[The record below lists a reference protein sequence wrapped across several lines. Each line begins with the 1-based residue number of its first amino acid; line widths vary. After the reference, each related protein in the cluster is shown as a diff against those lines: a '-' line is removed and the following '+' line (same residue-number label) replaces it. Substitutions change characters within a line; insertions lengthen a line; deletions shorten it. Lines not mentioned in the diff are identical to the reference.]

1 MNFETIKFDLRED
14 GIGILTL
21 NRPDNL
27 NAMSFQMFEDL
38 HTILDSLMV
47 NLDARVL
54 ILKGAGKT
62 FCAGLDLKE
71 LTILQAKKKPDDF
84 KEKFYYFDIPETLKS
99 SLYFQWRLSRVIIK
113 MRKISQPII
122 AVIQGA
128 AAGGGFAL
136 TLASDIRIAGERAR
150 FNNAFIK
157 LGLSGSDVGTSYFLP
172 RLIGMSRAA
181 EILYTGRFIDAEEAE
196 KIGLVFKIVEGDEDK
211 LLAEAFKIADNLLAK
226 SPLGLRMT
234 KEAIN
239 VSLDSPSLETIIQ
252 LENRA
257 QTLCSSSLD
266 IREGVSAFF
275 EKRKPK
281 YPLL

>member
-1 MNFETIKFDLRED
+1 MNFETIKFELNSN

-38 HTILDSLMV
+38 NHIFDDLMV
-47 NLDARVL
+47 NLDCRVV
-54 ILKGAGKT
+54 ILKGQGRA

-71 LTILQAKKKPDDF
+71 MNVLNTKRKPEEY
-84 KEKFYYFDIPETLKS
+84 KKFYYLKIPEVLKNRI
-99 SLYFQWRLSRVIIK
+99 YFQSRLSQVIVK

-122 AVIQGA
+122 AIIHGPA
-128 AAGGGFAL
+128 TGGGFAL
-136 TLASDIRIAGERAR
+136 TLASDIRIAGEKAK

-172 RLIGMSRAA
+172 RLIGVSRAT
-181 EILYTGRFIDAEEAE
+181 EILYTGRFVDAEEAE
-196 KIGLVFKIVEGDEDK
+196 RIGLVFKVVKGDEND
-211 LLAEAFKIADNLLAK
+211 LLTAAMEIAEELLTK

-239 VSLDSPSLETIIQ
+239 LSQDSPSLETLIQ

-257 QTLCSSSLD
+257 QMLCSSSSDVL
-266 IREGVSAFF
+266 EGVLAFF

-281 YPLL
+281 YPKL

>member
-1 MNFETIKFDLRED
+1 MNFETIEFELIEN

-21 NRPDNL
+21 NRPERL

-38 HTILDSLMV
+38 HAILDHLII
-47 NLDARVL
+47 NLDCRVL
-54 ILKGAGKT
+54 ILKGEGRA

-71 LTILQAKKKPDDF
+71 INILNIKKKPEEY
-84 KEKFYYFDIPETLKS
+84 EKFYYLDIPEILKNGV
-99 SLYFQWRLSRVIIK
+99 YFQWRLSQVIVK

-122 AVIQGA
+122 AIIHGPA
-128 AAGGGFAL
+128 SGGGFAL
-136 TLASDIRIAGERAR
+136 ALASDIRIAGENAR

-172 RLIGMSRAA
+172 RLIGLSRAA
-181 EILYTGRFIDAEEAE
+181 EILYTGRFIDAKEAD
-196 KIGLVFKIVEGDEDK
+196 KIGLVLKFVKGDKSK
-211 LLAEAFKIADNLLAK
+211 LMETAMEIAENLLLK

-239 VSLDSPSLETIIQ
+239 LSQDSPSLETIIQ

-257 QTLCSSSLD
+257 QMICSTSSD
-266 IREGVSAFF
+266 VIEGVAAFF

-281 YPLL
+281 FSLL

>member
-1 MNFETIKFDLRED
+1 MEFETIKFELLNN

-21 NRPDNL
+21 NRPDRL
-27 NAMSFQMFEDL
+27 NAISFQMFEDL
-38 HTILDSLMV
+38 HSIFDNLMITLDC
-47 NLDARVL
+47 RVL
-54 ILKGAGKT
+54 ILRGLGRA

-71 LTILQAKKKPDDF
+71 VNLLNIKKKPDDY
-84 KEKFYYFDIPETLKS
+84 KKFYYLDISETLKNRM
-99 SLYFQWRLSRVIIK
+99 YFQWRLSQVYVK
-113 MRKISQPII
+113 MRKVSQPII
-122 AVIQGA
+122 SIVHGA

-136 TLASDIRIAGERAR
+136 ALASDIRIAGEKAK

-157 LGLSGSDVGTSYFLP
+157 LGLSGSDVGVSYFLP

-181 EILYTGRFIDAEEAE
+181 EILYTGRYIDAEEAL
-196 KIGLVFKIVEGDEDK
+196 KIGLVYKLIKGDENQ
-211 LLAEAFKIADNLLAK
+211 LMGAAMELAEELLTK

-234 KEAIN
+234 KEAI
-239 VSLDSPSLETIIQ
+239 SLTMDSPSLETIIQ

-257 QTLCSSSLD
+257 QTLCGTSID
-266 IREGVSAFF
+266 VIEGVTSFF

>member
-1 MNFETIKFDLRED
+1 MNFETIKFELRED

-21 NRPDNL
+21 NRPDKL

-38 HTILDSLMV
+38 HTIFDSLML
-47 NLDARVL
+47 NLNCRVL
-54 ILKGAGKT
+54 ILKGQGKA

-71 LTILQAKKKPDDF
+71 VNLLNMKKKPEDY
-84 KEKFYYFDIPETLKS
+84 KKFYYLDIPETFKNRM
-99 SLYFQWRLSRVIIK
+99 YFQWRLSQVIIK

-122 AVIQGA
+122 AIIHGA
-128 AAGGGFAL
+128 ATGGGFAL
-136 TLASDIRIAGERAR
+136 TLASDIRIAGEKAR
-150 FNNAFIK
+150 INNAFIK

-196 KIGLVFKIVEGDEDK
+196 RIGLVFKIVKGDETK
-211 LLAEAFKIADNLLAK
+211 LLEVAMEIAENLLTK

-239 VSLDSPSLETIIQ
+239 LSIDSPSLETIIQ

-257 QTLCSSSLD
+257 QTLCGSSND
-266 IREGVSAFF
+266 IKEGISAFF
-275 EKRKPK
+275 EKREPK
-281 YPLL
+281 YPKL

>member
-1 MNFETIKFDLRED
+1 MHLETLEFELLEN
-14 GIGILTL
+14 GIGLLTL

-27 NAMSFQMFEDL
+27 NAMSFQLFEDL
-38 HTILDSLMV
+38 HTILDHLMV
-47 NLDARVL
+47 NLNCRVI
-54 ILKGAGKT
+54 ILKGNGRA

-71 LTILQAKKKPDDF
+71 VNLLNMRRKPSNYQ
-84 KEKFYYFDIPETLKS
+84 KFYYLNIPEKLKNKM
-99 SLYFQWRLSRVIIK
+99 YFQWRLSQVIVK

-122 AVIQGA
+122 AVVHGA
-128 AAGGGFAL
+128 ATGGGFAL
-136 TLASDIRIAGERAR
+136 ALAADIIIVGEKAR

-172 RLIGMSRAA
+172 RLIGLSRAA
-181 EILYTGRFIDAEEAE
+181 EILYTGRFINAKEAL
-196 KIGLVFKIVEGDEDK
+196 KIGL
-211 LLAEAFKIADNLLAK
+211 AFKLIAGNNENLIRGAMEIAENLLTK

-239 VSLDSPSLETIIQ
+239 LSQDSPSLETLIQ

-257 QTLCSSSLD
+257 QTLCGSSND
-266 IREGVSAFF
+266 ITEGVSAFF
-275 EKRKPK
+275 DKRKPK